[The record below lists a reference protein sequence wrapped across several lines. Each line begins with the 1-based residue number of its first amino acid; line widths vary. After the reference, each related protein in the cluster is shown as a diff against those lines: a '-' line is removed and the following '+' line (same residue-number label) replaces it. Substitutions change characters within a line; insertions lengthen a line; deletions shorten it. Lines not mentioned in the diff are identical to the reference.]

1 MIIAKVP
8 ALEPGCQ
15 ARLWCLVSVDKR
27 HAAAQAESRRMSE
40 LAQYAILFGLTLGTL
55 GLVASLYALARAIGK
70 SRAEPAK
77 DVPAT
82 GGTLSRDAVWVRY
95 HAKYYGYALLFL
107 AFDMEMA
114 FMYPWAVVYRE
125 EGLVALLDMGVFLA
139 ILFLGLLYG
148 WSQGALRRQ

>member
-1 MIIAKVP
+1 
-8 ALEPGCQ
+8 
-15 ARLWCLVSVDKR
+15 
-27 HAAAQAESRRMSE
+27 MSQ
-40 LAQYAILFGLTLGTL
+40 LQQYAILLALTLGTVGFVL
-55 GLVASLYALARAIGK
+55 SLYGLARAIGRNR
-70 SRAEPAK
+70 SEPGK

-82 GGTLSRDAVWVRY
+82 AGKLSRDPVWVRY
-95 HAKYYGYALLFL
+95 HARYTAYALLFL

-148 WSQGALRRQ
+148 WSQGAFRRQ

>member
-1 MIIAKVP
+1 MG
-8 ALEPGCQ
+8 ALQ
-15 ARLWCLVSVDKR
+15 
-27 HAAAQAESRRMSE
+27 
-40 LAQYAILFGLTLGTL
+40 QYMVLFGLTVGAVGFVL
-55 GLVASLYALARAIGK
+55 SLYALARAIG
-70 SRAEPAK
+70 RVRPEPGK

-82 GGTLSRDAVWVRY
+82 AGQLSRDPVWVRY
-95 HAKYYGYALLFL
+95 HARYYGYALLFL

-114 FMYPWAVVYRE
+114 FMYPWSVVYRQ

>member
-1 MIIAKVP
+1 MS
-8 ALEPGCQ
+8 AL
-15 ARLWCLVSVDKR
+15 V
-27 HAAAQAESRRMSE
+27 
-40 LAQYAILFGLTLGTL
+40 QYSILLGLTIGVA
-55 GLVASLYALARAIGK
+55 GFVASLYALARAIARG
-70 SRAEPAK
+70 RDEPAK

-82 GGTLSRDAVWVRY
+82 AGSLSRDPVWVRY

-125 EGLVALLDMGVFLA
+125 EGIVALLDMGVFLA

>member
-1 MIIAKVP
+1 M
-8 ALEPGCQ
+8 LEGEQ
-15 ARLWCLVSVDKR
+15 
-27 HAAAQAESRRMSE
+27 MSQ
-40 LAQYAILFGLTLGTL
+40 LQQYGILFGLTVGTL
-55 GLVASLYALARAIGK
+55 GLVLSLYALARAIGK
-70 SRAEPAK
+70 TRKEPGK

-82 GGTLSRDAVWVRY
+82 AGQLSRDPVWVRY
-95 HAKYYGYALLFL
+95 HARYTAFALLFL

-148 WSQGALRRQ
+148 WSQGALKRQ